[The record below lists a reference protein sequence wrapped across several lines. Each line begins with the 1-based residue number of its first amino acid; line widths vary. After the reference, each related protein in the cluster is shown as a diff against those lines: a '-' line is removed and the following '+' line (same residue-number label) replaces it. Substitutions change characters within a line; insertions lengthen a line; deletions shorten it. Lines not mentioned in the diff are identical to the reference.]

1 MILNADVEIFYN
13 SLGTGAD
20 VVLLHPYP
28 SDHGYWQPAAIHWS
42 SRFRLLMPD
51 LRGLGRSGVGEG
63 ASTMAKLA
71 DDLLQLCEAENV
83 GRAVFVGCSV
93 GCYVLFEFWRRHR
106 ERIKALVLTDTRAG
120 MDTDE
125 GRLARLKN
133 AEETLLHG
141 PEWAVEQMLPRL
153 LSPQTLRSRPDVAEA
168 ARQTMLH
175 ASARGL
181 AAMQRGMAERP
192 DSTPTLADIDVPVL
206 VLGGE
211 DDLPSPP
218 AELERMARAIRGA
231 ELKIIPKAGHLA
243 AFEQPE
249 EVGRLVRDFLE
260 RHGR

>member
-1 MILNADVEIFYN
+1 MILKADVEIFY
-13 SLGTGAD
+13 STLGAGPD

-51 LRGLGRSGVGEG
+51 LRGLGQSGVGEG
-63 ASTMAKLA
+63 PSTMAKLA
-71 DDLLQLCEAENV
+71 DDLLRLCDAENV

-93 GCYVLFEFWRRHR
+93 GGYVLFEFWRRHR
-106 ERIKALVLTDTRAG
+106 ERVKALVLTDTRAG
-120 MDTDE
+120 VDTDE

-133 AEETLLHG
+133 ADETLLRG

-153 LSPQTLRSRPDVAEA
+153 LSPETQRSRPDVAQA

-175 ASARGL
+175 ASAKGL

-192 DSTPTLADIDVPVL
+192 DSTSTLGDIDVPVL

-218 AELERMARAIRGA
+218 AELERMAKSIPGA
-231 ELKIIPKAGHLA
+231 DLKIIPRAGHMA
-243 AFEQPE
+243 TFEQPE